1 MKKILI
7 LIIPLLLTGCF
18 GGAGQGY
25 LTNTCTKQ
33 EISDGFKSTETYVVD
48 FKKDDINHVKITNS
62 YESFNDSGKL
72 SLKAIKETVKNYNQ
86 KVKNMS
92 GVIITIVEDTN
103 NKAIITYDI
112 DYSLISEENLKFFE
126 LVDDYNTQ
134 INKLKEKN
142 MECK

>member
-25 LTNTCTKQ
+25 LTNTCIK
-33 EISDGFKSTETYVVD
+33 EEFSDGFKSTVIYVVD
-48 FKKDDINHVKITNS
+48 FKSDDINHVKITNS
-62 YESFNDSGKL
+62 YESSNDNGKL
-72 SLKAIKETVKNYNQ
+72 SLNAVKETVRNYNQ
-86 KVKNMS
+86 KVKNMK
-92 GVIITIVEDTN
+92 GVTITIVEDTDS
-103 NKAIITYDI
+103 KALIDYDI
-112 DYSLISEENLKFFE
+112 DYSLISDDDLKFFE